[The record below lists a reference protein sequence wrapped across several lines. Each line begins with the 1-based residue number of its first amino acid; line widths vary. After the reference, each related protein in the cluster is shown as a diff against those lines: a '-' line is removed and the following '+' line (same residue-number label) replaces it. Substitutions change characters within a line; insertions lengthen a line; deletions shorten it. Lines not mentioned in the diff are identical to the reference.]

1 MLAKVRTEMTK
12 LNYEFQKPPIL
23 IGGGAMEYYG
33 MRPTGHDFD
42 FIITREDAI
51 ILKQS
56 YRLNHFGGTVSPD
69 GFSKDMD
76 STFTQIGGFEID
88 LAVTMFQYGYEYFV
102 KNAVPLE
109 EYLVVSREDLLLMKC
124 LAAAN
129 PTGWEDLPTGISKQR
144 ADMDLIIE
152 SIHKAKYGTFEGSV
166 SFVAVPLGTFKGS
179 ESLGGGSEAAAAN
192 AMASVKQFVA
202 NPPNILVTEY
212 VVSKYKC
219 K

>member
-1 MLAKVRTEMTK
+1 MLAKVRTEMSK
-12 LNYEFQKPPIL
+12 LDYVFKKAPIL

-33 MRPTGHDFD
+33 MRTTGHDFD
-42 FIITREDAI
+42 FIISREDATV
-51 ILKQS
+51 LKQS
-56 YRLNHFGGTVSPD
+56 YGLNHFGGKLCGPD
-69 GFSKDMD
+69 GFCVDMD

-124 LAAAN
+124 LAASN
-129 PTGWEDLPTGISKQR
+129 PIGWADLPTGISKQR

-166 SFVAVPLGTFKGS
+166 SFVGAKYGTFEGS
-179 ESLGGGSEAAAAN
+179 VSLDNG
-192 AMASVKQFVA
+192 ASKTSDTLSASKVASFKQF
-202 NPPNILVTEY
+202 LQR
-212 VVSKYKC
+212 SD
-219 K
+219 

>member
-1 MLAKVRTEMTK
+1 MFLKYICGVMEGCMLAKVRTEMTK

-76 STFTQIGGFEID
+76 STFTQIAGLEID

-124 LAAAN
+124 LAASN
-129 PTGWEDLPTGISKQR
+129 PAGWEDLPTGISKQR
-144 ADMDLIIE
+144 ADMDLIVE
-152 SIHKAKYGTFEGSV
+152 SIHKAKYGTFEGSL
-166 SFVAVPLGTFKGS
+166 SFVAEDYGTFKGKGATKTS
-179 ESLGGGSEAAAAN
+179 DAAAAACSN
-192 AMASVKQFVA
+192 PSVKQFV
-202 NPPNILVTEY
+202 
-212 VVSKYKC
+212 VVM
-219 K
+219 

>member
-1 MLAKVRTEMTK
+1 MLAKVRAEMSK
-12 LNYEFQKPPIL
+12 LNYKFKDAPIL

-33 MRPTGHDFD
+33 MRATGHDFD
-42 FIITREDAI
+42 FIISREDAI
-51 ILKQS
+51 VLKQS
-56 YRLNHFGGTVSPD
+56 YELNHFGGSAAAD
-69 GFSKDMD
+69 GFSEDMD

-102 KNAVPLE
+102 KNAIPIE

-124 LAAAN
+124 LAASN
-129 PTGWEDLPTGISKQR
+129 PGGWEDLPTGISKQR

-166 SFVAVPLGTFKGS
+166 SFVAAKYGTFEGS
-179 ESLGGGSEAAAAN
+179 VSKDTGAGKTSDDAAPAGVVAH
-192 AMASVKQFVA
+192 VKQFV
-202 NPPNILVTEY
+202 
-212 VVSKYKC
+212 KKC

>member
-1 MLAKVRTEMTK
+1 MLAKVRTEMLK
-12 LNYEFQKPPIL
+12 LNYNFKKAPIL

-33 MRPTGHDFD
+33 MRTTGHDFD
-42 FIITREDAI
+42 FIISREDATV
-51 ILKQS
+51 LKQS
-56 YRLNHFGGTVSPD
+56 YGLNHFGGKLFGPD
-69 GFSKDMD
+69 GFCVDMD

-124 LAAAN
+124 LAASN
-129 PTGWEDLPTGISKQR
+129 PIGWADLPTGISKQR

-166 SFVAVPLGTFKGS
+166 SFVAGEYEVSTTSGA
-179 ESLGGGSEAAAAN
+179 AAAAN
-192 AMASVKQFVA
+192 AVALVKQFVKPVKLA
-202 NPPNILVTEY
+202 TNTMKE
-212 VVSKYKC
+212 
-219 K
+219 